1 MTAKDISYIRR
12 FMGVVEG
19 VAVYLPDQAQSLLYD
34 CMEVVEGIIQ
44 QEEKKEMKEGHD
56 DHT

>member
-1 MTAKDISYIRR
+1 MTSKDISTIRR

-19 VAVYLPDQAQSLLYD
+19 VAVSLPDQAQSLLYD
-34 CMEVVEGIIQ
+34 HMYIVEDILR
-44 QEEKKEMKEGHD
+44 QEEKKEMTEGHD